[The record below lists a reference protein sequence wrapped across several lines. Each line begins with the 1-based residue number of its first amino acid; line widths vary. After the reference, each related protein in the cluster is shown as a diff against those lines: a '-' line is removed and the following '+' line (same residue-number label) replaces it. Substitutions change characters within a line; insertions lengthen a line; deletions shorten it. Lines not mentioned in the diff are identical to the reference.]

1 MPYRLTKIYTRKG
14 DDGYTHFGD
23 SRIPKDDLILEA
35 LGTIDE
41 LNACIGFVTSLHIEN
56 KAIEESLTQIQ
67 NDLFDLGGELHVPE
81 HQAIT
86 ANKVTFLEQ
95 TLDTWNDTLP
105 PLTEFVLPRGNTK
118 CTAAHIARTVCR
130 RAERCLVRVHR
141 QVALKNLELL
151 RYLNRLS
158 DVLFVAA
165 RMLAR
170 ESEGEEVLWQHETPK
185 M

>member
-23 SRIPKDDLILEA
+23 SRIPKDDLIIEA
-35 LGTIDE
+35 IGAVDE
-41 LNACIGFVTSLHIEN
+41 LNAFIGFVTSLEIQN
-56 KAIEESLTQIQ
+56 KAIEETLTQIQ
-67 NDLFDLGGELHVPE
+67 NDLFDLGGELYAPE
-81 HQAIT
+81 YQAIT
-86 ANKVTFLEQ
+86 AEKVSYLE
-95 TLDTWNDTLP
+95 TSLDEWNATLP

-130 RAERCLVRVHR
+130 RAERCLVKVHR
-141 QVALKNLELL
+141 QIPLKNPQLL

-170 ESEGEEVLWQHETPK
+170 ESEGEERLWEHERVK
-185 M
+185 K